1 MILHRE
7 PAGVVGRVA
16 RAVLPFGN
24 GEAELLD
31 DLADLH
37 DKLSMAINLRSIEP
51 GAHRQPVAQRS
62 ALRLVGDIGLAAI
75 ASTPTA
81 SLVDDGHEG
90 AIALLSEGRI
100 DYRIAGRLWTAEA
113 GRTALYLPG
122 ETMRVRAHQHVGL
135 AYNLNPQLLARH
147 LIELRPSLSLESALV
162 ALQRPWSMDLRDP
175 ERQPALQHL
184 GLIVQLL
191 DGAGQ
196 LNPAFSLLT
205 LLQDRLYQVS
215 AQLLLPALARG

>member
-1 MILHRE
+1 VTRPRD
-7 PAGVVGRVA
+7 PADGVARVA
-16 RAVLPFGN
+16 RAALPFGN

-37 DKLSMAINLRSIEP
+37 DMLAMAINLRSIEP
-51 GAHRQPVAQRS
+51 GAHGLPVAQRS
-62 ALRLVGDIGLAAI
+62 ALRLVVDIGLAAI

-90 AIALLSEGRI
+90 AIALLCAGRI

-122 ETMRVRAHQHVGL
+122 EMMRVRAHQHVGL

-147 LIELRPSLSLESALV
+147 LIELCPSLSLEAALV
-162 ALQRPWSMDLRDP
+162 ALQRPWPIDLGDP
-175 ERQPALQHL
+175 ERKPALQHL
-184 GLIVQLL
+184 DLIVQLL
-191 DGAGQ
+191 DGAGP
-196 LNPAFSLLT
+196 LEPTFPLLT
-205 LLQDRLYQVS
+205 VLQDRLYRVS

>member
-1 MILHRE
+1 MSL
-7 PAGVVGRVA
+7 PSDPTDVVAQVA
-16 RAVLPFGN
+16 CAALPFGN
-24 GEAELLD
+24 AEAELLD

-37 DKLSMAINLRSIEP
+37 DKLSVAINLRSIEP
-51 GAHRQPVAQRS
+51 GAHRVPVAQRS

-81 SLVDDGHEG
+81 SVVDDCHEG
-90 AIALLSEGRI
+90 AIALLSAGRI
-100 DYRIAGRLWTAEA
+100 DYRIAGRLWSAEA

-147 LIELRPSLSLESALV
+147 LIELRPGFSLESALL
-162 ALQRPWSMDLRDP
+162 ALQRPWLIDLRDP

-196 LNPAFSLLT
+196 FNPAFSLLT

-215 AQLLLPALARG
+215 AQLLLPALAAG